1 MTDEEHAAVKARL
14 KFLSTPAG
22 ELSWERDTRAVIAE
36 CNLLFDDTLT
46 YAQLQEMT
54 LDELNRKYPK
64 K

>member
-22 ELSWERDTRAVIAE
+22 ELSLERETRAYLAE
-36 CNLLFDDTLT
+36 YNLLFNDTLT
-46 YAQLQEMT
+46 YDDLQEMT